1 MPFVAKFMI
10 IEIWFLLIVMAAI
23 IISRLITGRINLKG
37 LLHEKNIANKF
48 SPVRIQLLSV
58 SVAVA
63 LYYLFKLYKDP
74 TRFPMVNKNVVLL
87 FGVSNLVYIAGKYW
101 ALCRTKM

>member
-1 MPFVAKFMI
+1 MPYVAKFMI

-37 LLHEKNIANKF
+37 LLYEKNIANEF
-48 SPVRIQLLSV
+48 SPFRIQLLLV

-74 TRFPMVNKNVVLL
+74 TCFPMINKDVVLL
-87 FGVSNLVYIAGKYW
+87 FGVSNLVYIAGKYRS
-101 ALCRTKM
+101 LYKTGM

>member
-10 IEIWFLLIVMAAI
+10 IEIWFLLIVMSAI

-37 LLHEKNIANKF
+37 LLYEKNIANKF
-48 SPVRIQLLSV
+48 SPVRIQLLLV

-63 LYYLFKLYKDP
+63 LYYLFKLYDDP
-74 TRFPMVNKNVVLL
+74 TRFPMVNKDVVLL

-101 ALCRTKM
+101 VLCRTEM